1 MTKWLSSLYKQ
12 GYGWHPDKSDLA
24 SRAFVFSLE
33 TAFCGKLRKWSL
45 RSFRDLSQKAVGNA
59 RIFFSARLMG

>member
-12 GYGWHPDKSDLA
+12 GHGWQGRIYPGA

-45 RSFRDLSQKAVGNA
+45 RSFRGLSQKAVGNA